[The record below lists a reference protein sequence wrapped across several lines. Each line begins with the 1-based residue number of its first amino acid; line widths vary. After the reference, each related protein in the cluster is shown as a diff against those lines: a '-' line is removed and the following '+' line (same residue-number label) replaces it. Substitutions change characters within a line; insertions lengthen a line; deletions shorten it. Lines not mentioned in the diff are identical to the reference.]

1 VGIIK
6 RLLGLESND
15 PGDDRRHIAQ
25 PIPESNRG
33 QRDNART
40 SRKRGGSP
48 GAGGAG
54 HGEKPNKHGKAK

>member
-1 VGIIK
+1 MGIIK
-6 RLLGLESND
+6 RLLGLEGDD

-48 GAGGAG
+48 GRGGAG
-54 HGEKPNKHGKAK
+54 HGEKPKDGKAK